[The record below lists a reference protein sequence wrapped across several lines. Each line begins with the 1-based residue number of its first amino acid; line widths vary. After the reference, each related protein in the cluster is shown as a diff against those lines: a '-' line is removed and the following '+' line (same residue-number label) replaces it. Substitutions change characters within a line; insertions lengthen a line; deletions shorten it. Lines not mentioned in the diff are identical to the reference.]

1 MSRRVARHRERQ
13 GDKPQEESTQPKVA
27 RVNRG
32 EKPGAISFSSQ
43 FQQPAENVI
52 RLFKECF
59 QEILEDSDH
68 CQEQIQTV
76 KGDLFNRD
84 YNLAFGDETRRSAY
98 VVRWSPARALCYS
111 SFFSH
116 IAPIRSCL
124 ADFSTDS
131 INILGI
137 GAGAGAELVAFISL
151 FSRARE
157 LEPYSITRLELKLV
171 DIADW
176 ANIVDNISNWS
187 ASHWLE
193 NSSTVDTSFLKADV
207 LKETPI
213 TLQLPQ
219 QDLITL
225 LFTTNELFAADK
237 NGSIQFLH
245 LLSKHCKKGAL
256 MLMAESAGSYSF
268 IDVGQKKFPIFFLV
282 DTILCGPPDSNK
294 GAWELLD
301 SNDSIW
307 FRIDEELNYPIK
319 LENMR
324 FFYRLYRKK

>member
-1 MSRRVARHRERQ
+1 MSRRVARHKERQ
-13 GDKPQEESTQPKVA
+13 AGKPQMDDEKPSAVRIK
-27 RVNRG
+27 RG
-32 EKPGAISFSSQ
+32 EKSDAISFHSE
-43 FQQPAENVI
+43 FQQPAQNVI

-59 QEILEDSDH
+59 QEFLGDAEH
-68 CQEQIQTV
+68 CQEQIQIV

-116 IAPIRSCL
+116 LPAVRSSL
-124 ADFSTDS
+124 ADFSKES
-131 INILGI
+131 INVLGV

-157 LEPYSITRLELKLV
+157 LEPYSTSRLDLKLV

-176 ANIVDNISNWS
+176 TNIVDNISNWCS
-187 ASHWLE
+187 SHWLE
-193 NSSTVDTSFLKADV
+193 NTSAIQTSFLQADV
-207 LKETPI
+207 LKETPLR
-213 TLQLPQ
+213 LQLSQ

-237 NGSIQFLH
+237 NGSIKFLH
-245 LLSKHCKKGAL
+245 LLSQHCKNGAHL
-256 MLMAESAGSYSF
+256 LMAESAGSYSF

-282 DTILCGPPDSNK
+282 DTILCGPAGTNK
-294 GAWELLD
+294 GAWDLVD